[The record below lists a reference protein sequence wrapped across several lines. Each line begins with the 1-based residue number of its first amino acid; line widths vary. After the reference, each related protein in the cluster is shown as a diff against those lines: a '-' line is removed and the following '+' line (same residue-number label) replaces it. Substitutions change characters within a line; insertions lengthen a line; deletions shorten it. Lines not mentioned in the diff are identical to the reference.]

1 MDETA
6 YGPGAKT
13 LILLYSFPLFV
24 CENLNIRAY
33 NDSFLQFPMSC
44 VVRKP
49 AFSICE
55 NKGADQLRSSHA
67 ADQRLC
73 FRLTDSTS
81 SLLPKY
87 EFLSINP
94 YSVSVW
100 TDLCRTVS
108 ETPKTNFLMTRL
120 ISDNILSFYD
130 NAFWQL

>member
-6 YGPGAKT
+6 YAPGAKT

-44 VVRKP
+44 VVGKP

-81 SLLPKY
+81 SLLPEY
-87 EFLSINP
+87 EFLSIYP
-94 YSVSVW
+94 YYVTVW
-100 TDLCRTVS
+100 TGLFRTF